1 MTGDAAIAS
10 DPAGDAGE
18 RDGSSSGDDDS
29 GSGGSSDAG
38 STSESG
44 GDDAEE
50 DLTDSLTGDG
60 LREYDVDL
68 DAESEAID
76 EYLAKVAGV
85 DDK

>member
-1 MTGDAAIAS
+1 LTGDGAIAS

-18 RDGSSSGDDDS
+18 RDGSSSGDDGS
-29 GSGGSSDAG
+29 GSGGSYDAV

>member
-1 MTGDAAIAS
+1 V
-10 DPAGDAGE
+10 
-18 RDGSSSGDDDS
+18 
-29 GSGGSSDAG
+29 